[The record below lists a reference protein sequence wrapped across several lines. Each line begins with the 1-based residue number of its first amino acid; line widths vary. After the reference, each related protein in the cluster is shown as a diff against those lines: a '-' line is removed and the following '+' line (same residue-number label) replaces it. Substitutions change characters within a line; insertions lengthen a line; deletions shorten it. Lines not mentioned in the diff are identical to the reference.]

1 MENLGYQISEEISRA
16 AFEKKFGRKQA
27 QAWSKIDFAALPEAW
42 FASIGELQI
51 DAGET
56 RQGITQFSDGSVFP
70 EGEAPWMDRMDF
82 IDEIIQ
88 RGCKDEKLIEWL
100 MN

>member
-1 MENLGYQISEEISRA
+1 MKRN
-16 AFEKKFGRKQA
+16 FEKKFGRKQA
-27 QAWSKIDFAALPEAW
+27 QAWSKIDFAHLPEAW
-42 FASIGELQI
+42 FASIGGNHET
-51 DAGET
+51 GET
-56 RQGITQFSDGSVFP
+56 MNGITQFSDGSVFP
-70 EGEAPWMDRMDF
+70 DGEAPWMDRMDF

>member
-1 MENLGYQISEEISRA
+1 MKTTEEISRA

-27 QAWSKIDFAALPEAW
+27 QAWSKIDFASMPQAW
-42 FASIGELQI
+42 FASTGELPI

-56 RQGITQFSDGSVFP
+56 MQGITQFSDGSVFP

-82 IDEIIQ
+82 IAEIIR
-88 RGCKDEKLIEWL
+88 RGCKYEELIEWL